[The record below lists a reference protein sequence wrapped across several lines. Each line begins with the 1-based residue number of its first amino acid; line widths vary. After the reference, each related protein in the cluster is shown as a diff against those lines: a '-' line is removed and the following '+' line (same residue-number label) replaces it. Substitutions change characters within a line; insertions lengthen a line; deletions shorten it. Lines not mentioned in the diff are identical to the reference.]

1 MAPLLQV
8 DNLTVRFPRAEPV
21 RNLSFDIAQGQTLAI
36 VGESGS
42 GKSLTALAL
51 MQLLPRAAR
60 IASGRITF
68 EGKDLLKLD
77 ACGMRQ
83 LRGRDI
89 AMIFQEPMTSLNPVM
104 TIGRQIE
111 EVLKVH
117 EKLPAK
123 ASRAR
128 AIELLKLVRI
138 PAAEKRID
146 DFPHQ
151 LSGGMRQRVMI
162 AIAVACKPKLLIAD
176 EPTTALDVTIQ
187 AQVLELLDTLRREL
201 QMAVVLI
208 THDLGVVAQ
217 WADKVVVMYAGRK
230 VEQALPGELFDDPLH
245 PYTRGLLAASPR
257 LNNGFHYRDG
267 PLTEIPGSIVSA
279 VGEAGCPFRPRCPEA
294 RQSCAHQ
301 VPLFSVPAPERLVAC
316 PFTSTS
322 KAVSDHAATLGL

>member
-1 MAPLLQV
+1 MPSQSEIS
-8 DNLTVRFPRAEPV
+8 RSRWGRGE
-21 RNLSFDIAQGQTLAI
+21 TLAI

-60 IASGRITF
+60 VTSGRIVF
-68 EGKDLLKLD
+68 DDRDLLGLD
-77 ACGMRQ
+77 AREMRQ

-104 TIGRQIE
+104 SIGRQIG

-117 EKLPAK
+117 EKL
-123 ASRAR
+123 SGRAARER

-138 PAAEKRID
+138 PAAEKRVD
-146 DFPHQ
+146 DYPHQ

-162 AIAVACKPKLLIAD
+162 AMAVACRPKLLIAD

-187 AQVLELLDTLRREL
+187 AQVLDLLDTLRREL

-230 VEQALPGELFDDPLH
+230 VEQALPGDLFNDPLH
-245 PYTRGLLAASPR
+245 PYTRGLLSASPR
-257 LNNGFHYRDG
+257 LKNDLHYLGGR
-267 PLTEIPGSIVSA
+267 LTEIPGSIVSA
-279 VGEAGCPFRPRCPEA
+279 AGEAGCPFRPRCRQA
-294 RQSCAHQ
+294 RASCGHQ
-301 VPLFSVPAPERLVAC
+301 VPPLIAQTPERLVAC
-316 PFTSTS
+316 PFTSS
-322 KAVSDHAATLGL
+322 LKAVPDAAHLSL